1 MIYAT
6 DLDNTICD
14 CSQRLHHIQGEKK
27 DWDAFFSGISE
38 DQPILPVLTTVRS
51 LQLAEYTLVVI
62 TGRPER
68 TRQATMSWL
77 SKHGI
82 SPTKMY
88 MRADDDRREDFVVK
102 SELLDEMLEDFPG
115 HKLIGVFED
124 RRQCVTMFR
133 NRGVTTFQPCEG
145 AY

>member
-1 MIYAT
+1 LIYIT
-6 DLDNTICD
+6 DLDGTL
-14 CSQRLHHIQGEKK
+14 CSAEKRLHFIQGQHKN
-27 DWDAFFSGISE
+27 WDAFFSGISE
-38 DQPILPVLTTVRS
+38 DEPIMPVLTTVRS
-51 LQLAEYTLVVI
+51 LQLAEYTIVVI

-68 TRQATMSWL
+68 TRQATLSWL

-82 SPTKMY
+82 SPIKMY

-115 HKLIGVFED
+115 HKLIGAFED
-124 RRQCVTMFR
+124 RDQCVSMFR
-133 NRGVTTFQPCEG
+133 KRGVTTFQPCEG